1 MQTYTYEIS
10 IKSSLNYSSNI
21 LNYYS
26 PDKRELKGDNWERRK
41 ETRYNFY
48 KGSLRKLHAIKTLFR
63 QNNITGINF
72 LYVILF
78 QIRYLEKQPS

>member
-1 MQTYTYEIS
+1 M
-10 IKSSLNYSSNI
+10 
-21 LNYYS
+21 
-26 PDKRELKGDNWERRK
+26 
-41 ETRYNFY
+41 
-48 KGSLRKLHAIKTLFR
+48 RKLHAIKTLFR

>member
-26 PDKRELKGDNWERRK
+26 PDK

>member
-26 PDKRELKGDNWERRK
+26 PDKREFKGDN
-41 ETRYNFY
+41 
-48 KGSLRKLHAIKTLFR
+48 
-63 QNNITGINF
+63 
-72 LYVILF
+72 
-78 QIRYLEKQPS
+78 